1 MPLTILVVDDDL
13 GTRLSISDYLDISG
27 YSVISAENGQEAL
40 RLVEQYQ
47 PHLIVTDIAM
57 PEMDGYE
64 LIKRVRAR
72 PVFRLLPVIFLTAH
86 TSTKERIRGYQ
97 LGCDNY
103 LPKPFELEELGV
115 VIRSLLERSQ
125 LIESEW
131 RVRLADSVT
140 DVSET
145 PSEPVSLKS
154 EPPLEIN
161 LTQREREVLDLLAEG
176 LSNIAIGEHLHLSPR
191 TIEKYVSS
199 LLRKTDSNNRAELI
213 RFALKHHLI
222 S

>member
-145 PSEPVSLKS
+145 TSEPVSLKS